1 VFCVFDLWLHLL
13 LLYIT
18 KGTEATLLQLSVL
31 SPQCWC
37 CVLSLRCC
45 RSAAA
50 ACISFMLLVC
60 SALCSAPLC
69 WYLCGGAAELCC
81 QIGPCIAICCHPL
94 CCCSLPPAG
103 AGAAVAVLLLLLLCA
118 AAVMFVFWL
127 AVVAN
132 IGGRSQ
138 NVGGRSQNR
147 HHKIFVICDL

>member
-1 VFCVFDLWLHLL
+1 MFDLWLHLL

-18 KGTEATLLQLSVL
+18 KGTDATLLQLSVL
-31 SPQCWC
+31 LPRCWC

-103 AGAAVAVLLLLLLCA
+103 AGAVARCA
-118 AAVMFVFWL
+118 AAAAAAARRRRCSFFL
-127 AVVAN
+127 ARCSSEHRRE
-132 IGGRSQ
+132 ITKCGREITKSSSQ
-138 NVGGRSQNR
+138 N
-147 HHKIFVICDL
+147 FCDL